1 MKHALI
7 IATSGRT
14 LAQSAVNAGWRC
26 SVLDCF
32 ADRDTQV
39 LADRILALPDTGGLA
54 LDSRRLVDSALR
66 FAPPHSVDALVCG
79 SGFEHCPELLQ
90 ELGHHYKLYGNS
102 ADTVRRLKDP
112 RQLSALFARV
122 GVAHPEISFC
132 IPADPVGWLAKR
144 SAAAG
149 GLHVQWAT
157 EASDCT
163 ARDDRYFQRFAA
175 GRACS
180 VLFLADGTRSRIVGF
195 SEMLTGGAGPA
206 LPFAYRGAIAGISI
220 EPGLARQIAAAL
232 DRLVAETGLRGLNGM
247 DFVITGDGYSA
258 LEINPRPTA
267 TLDLFET
274 PQRGHLFQAHIDA
287 CKGDWPRLADG
298 DNAVRGHAVVYAHA
312 PLERVDGWQAPDWCA
327 DLPATGAIAA
337 GAPLCSIRATADS
350 TSRVADLLHEREIA
364 LRAQLSQFSNSNS
377 MKVAA

>member
-7 IATSGRT
+7 IATSGRA

-39 LADRILALPDTGGLA
+39 LAERTLALPDASELA

-90 ELGHHYKLYGNS
+90 ELGHHYKPYGNS

-112 RQLSALFARV
+112 RQLSALFAQI
-122 GVAHPEISFC
+122 GVAHPDIAFRM
-132 IPADPVGWLAKR
+132 PADPAAWLVKR
-144 SAAAG
+144 AAAAG
-149 GLHVQWAT
+149 GLHVQWAD

-163 ARDDRYFQRFAA
+163 ARDDRYFQRFVA

-180 VLFLADGTRSRIVGF
+180 VLFLADGTRSRILGF
-195 SEMLTGGAGPA
+195 NEMLSGGCTGF
-206 LPFAYRGAIAGISI
+206 PFAYRGAIAGVSI
-220 EPGLARQIAAAL
+220 EPGMERQIAAAL
-232 DRLVAETGLRGLNGM
+232 DRLVAETGLCGLNGM
-247 DFVITGDGYSA
+247 DFIITDGGYSA

-267 TLDLFET
+267 TLDLFDT
-274 PQRGHLFQAHIDA
+274 PQQRHLFQAHVDA
-287 CKGDWPRLADG
+287 CEGILPDG
-298 DNAVRGHAVVYAHA
+298 ARTDATVMRGHAIVYARD
-312 PLERVDGWQAPDWCA
+312 PLALDTDWQVPKWCA
-327 DLPATGAIAA
+327 DLPVATSIAA
-337 GAPLCSIRATADS
+337 GAPLCTIHAAADS
-350 TSRVADLLHEREIA
+350 TARVAALLHEREIA